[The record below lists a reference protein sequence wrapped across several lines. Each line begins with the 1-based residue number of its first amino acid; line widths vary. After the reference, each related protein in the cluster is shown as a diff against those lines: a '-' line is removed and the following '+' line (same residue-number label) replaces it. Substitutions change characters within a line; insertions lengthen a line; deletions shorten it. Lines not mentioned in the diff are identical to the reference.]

1 MVEGCCWY
9 LWWWTFTTKL
19 WRLSGLDDFYHTV
32 VIISAWCFLP
42 NCGDGRE
49 GELNALPRLA
59 ESRQGKA
66 EWNPQDRHPTTGPA
80 MLALTIVVKL

>member
-1 MVEGCCWY
+1 MV
-9 LWWWTFTTKL
+9 FFTKL
-19 WRLSGLDDFYHTV
+19 W
-32 VIISAWCFLP
+32 WLP
-42 NCGDGRE
+42 PGGDGRE